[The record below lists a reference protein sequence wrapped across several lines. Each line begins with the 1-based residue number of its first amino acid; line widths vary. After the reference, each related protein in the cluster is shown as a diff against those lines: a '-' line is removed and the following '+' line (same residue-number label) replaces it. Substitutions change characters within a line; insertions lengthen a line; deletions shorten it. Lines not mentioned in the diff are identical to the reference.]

1 MQAVQHKLLPVRL
14 SAHVVA
20 MFFAVVA
27 GRVTLADEPAGPPTL
42 YIIGDSTVKNG
53 RGNGDRDMWGWGQVL
68 APHFDAAKIR
78 VDNRAIGGRSSRT
91 FVTEGRWDDVL
102 DDLRPG
108 DFVLIQFGHNDGAPL
123 FEGDRPRGSI
133 PGHGDETEDGVVAL
147 TGKPETVHT
156 YGWYLRRFIA
166 DAKAKGATPIVLSP
180 VPRDVW
186 RSGRVV
192 RADKNYGRWAAE
204 AARQGGAPF
213 VDLNEIVAA
222 HYERAG
228 EEAVRRD
235 YFTTADHTHTS
246 RAGAELN
253 AECVVEGIRTATP
266 DLAALL
272 AASSGTSSA
281 TKPQ

>member
-1 MQAVQHKLLPVRL
+1 
-14 SAHVVA
+14 
-20 MFFAVVA
+20 MFCALAAQQFAFA
-27 GRVTLADEPAGPPTL
+27 EPPADLPTL
-42 YIIGDSTVKNG
+42 FLIGDSTVKNG
-53 RGNGDRDMWGWGQVL
+53 SGNGDRGMWGWGQVL
-68 APHFDAAKIR
+68 APRFDATKIR
-78 VDNRAIGGRSSRT
+78 VENRAIGGRSSRT
-91 FVTEGRWDDVL
+91 FFTEGRWDEVFDNL
-102 DDLRPG
+102 KPG

-133 PGHGDETEDGVVAL
+133 PGNGDETEDGVVAL

-166 DAKAKGATPIVLSP
+166 DAKAKGATPIVLSH

-192 RADKNYGRWAAE
+192 RADNNYGRWAAE

-228 EEAVRRD
+228 EKAVRRD

-253 AECVVEGIRTATP
+253 AECVVEGIRIATP

-272 AASSGTSSA
+272 AASSDTPSA
-281 TKPQ
+281 TKPP